1 MQFYLVQRSLE
12 YLNTDLVY
20 NIVGIV
26 IKTMVN
32 LIKSTLNFSESQGT
46 VGYAEYESLR
56 QELIVSRI
64 TLLRVFEKFA
74 RPAVYPQCEGT
85 SLHSLKKYIW

>member
-1 MQFYLVQRSLE
+1 MQSYLVQRSLE

-32 LIKSTLNFSESQGT
+32 LIKSTSNFSESQGT

-56 QELIVSRI
+56 QELIVSRT
-64 TLLRVFEKFA
+64 TLLRVVK
-74 RPAVYPQCEGT
+74 PV
-85 SLHSLKKYIW
+85 LKESKLPKCHE